1 MSKTLFFLMG
11 LLTGALLIE
20 LFYRPLKA
28 RLQAADAAEA
38 ERQTF
43 NDFLA
48 QDQQAYYDSLSTE
61 KKIAYTLAMAED
73 WDGEEADDGTQE

>member
-1 MSKTLFFLMG
+1 MSKTLFFLIG

-28 RLQAADAAEA
+28 RLQAAETAEI
-38 ERQTF
+38 ERQAF

-48 QDQQAYYDSLSTE
+48 KDQQDYYDSLSPE
-61 KKIAYTLAMAED
+61 KKMEYTVRMAN
-73 WDGEEADDGTQE
+73 WDDEGDDDETEE

>member
-1 MSKTLFFLMG
+1 MGKKLFFLIG

-28 RLQAADAAEA
+28 RLKAVDAAEV
-38 ERQTF
+38 ERQKF
-43 NDFLA
+43 NAFLEK
-48 QDQQAYYDSLSTE
+48 DQQDYYDSLSTE

-73 WDGEEADDGTQE
+73 WDGEEDDDGTQE

>member
-1 MSKTLFFLMG
+1 MGKKLFFLIG

-28 RLQAADAAEA
+28 RLKAAEA
-38 ERQTF
+38 VAAENERF
-43 NDFLA
+43 NAFIEK
-48 QDQQAYYDSLSTE
+48 DQQDYYDSLSTE

-73 WDGEEADDGTQE
+73 WDGEEVDDGTEE

>member
-1 MSKTLFFLMG
+1 MGKTLFFLMG

-38 ERQTF
+38 ERQMF
-43 NDFLA
+43 NDFIA
-48 QDQQAYYDSLSTE
+48 EDQQDYYNSLSTE
-61 KKIAYTLAMAED
+61 KKIAYTLAMADD
-73 WDGEEADDGTQE
+73 WDGEGDDDETQE

>member
-1 MSKTLFFLMG
+1 MGKTLFFLIG

-28 RLQAADAAEA
+28 RLAAADAAEV
-38 ERQTF
+38 ERQNF

-48 QDQQAYYDSLSTE
+48 QDQQAYYDSLSPE
-61 KKIAYTLAMAED
+61 KKMEYTVRMANWEG
-73 WDGEEADDGTQE
+73 DGDDAEE